1 MVWHADKYHRKESVS
16 MNLEGPDSVAIFG
29 SMARRDGDLM
39 SDRDVLIVSDNN
51 HVRRNSAAALRI
63 AGWSP
68 VSFTWQRLDRASAA
82 KGLFVQHLKLEASI
96 LRDRDGRL
104 RESFNR
110 FSVGSEY
117 DREVA
122 GSKELLGVLEKVP
135 NCLEGRYWALDV
147 LSVGFRALGVATLAN
162 HGVYEFS
169 LKRILNSLREIGV
182 LKSGDRECL
191 YGIREYKWRHRNSK
205 LQRPI
210 SLKHTLK
217 LVDLVSRRFRLGLHV
232 RSIKADEAL
241 ESVATDDEISPNW
254 YLRSRVLE
262 RSLLALR
269 PRASAPPEISD
280 SKRRLQQLVREPSQ
294 YGWRIKSRWSSLRNQ
309 VRLIATSSEVLFPMS

>member
-1 MVWHADKYHRKESVS
+1 MVRHADKYHRKESVP
-16 MNLEGPDSVAIFG
+16 MNNLERPDSVAIFG

-39 SDRDVLIVSDNN
+39 SDKDVLIVSDND
-51 HVRRNSAAALRI
+51 HVRRSSSAALRV

-68 VSFTWQRLDRASAA
+68 VCFTWRRLDRAAA
-82 KGLFVQHLKLEASI
+82 GKGLFMQHLKLEASMV
-96 LRDRDGRL
+96 RDRNGRL
-104 RESFNR
+104 RESLNR
-110 FSVGSEY
+110 FCVRSEY

-122 GSKELLGVLEKVP
+122 GSQALLGVLAKMP
-135 NCLEGRYWALDV
+135 NC
-147 LSVGFRALGVATLAN
+147 VGG
-162 HGVYEFS
+162 HD
-169 LKRILNSLREIGV
+169 IGV

-191 YGIREYKWRHRNSK
+191 GAIRRYKWRHRNSK

-232 RSIKADEAL
+232 RIIEADERL
-241 ESVATDDEISPNW
+241 DSVATDDEISPNW

-269 PRASAPPEISD
+269 PRASAAPEISD

-294 YGWRIKSRWSSLRNQ
+294 YGWRIKSQWSSLRNQ
-309 VRLIATSSEVLFPMS
+309 LRLIAGSSEVLFPTS

>member
-1 MVWHADKYHRKESVS
+1 MN
-16 MNLEGPDSVAIFG
+16 NLERPDSVAIFG

-39 SDRDVLIVSDNN
+39 SDKDVLIVSDND
-51 HVRRNSAAALRI
+51 HVRRSSSAALRV

-68 VSFTWQRLDRASAA
+68 VCFTWRRLDRAAA
-82 KGLFVQHLKLEASI
+82 GKGLFMQHLKLEASMV
-96 LRDRDGRL
+96 RDRNGRL
-104 RESFNR
+104 RESLNR
-110 FSVGSEY
+110 FCVRSEY

-122 GSKELLGVLEKVP
+122 GSQALLGVLAKMP
-135 NCLEGRYWALDV
+135 NCVGGRYWALDV
-147 LSVGFRALGVATLAN
+147 LSVGLRTLGVATLAN
-162 HGVYEFS
+162 HGIYEFS
-169 LKRILNSLREIGV
+169 LKKILNSLHDIGV

-191 YGIREYKWRHRNSK
+191 GAIRRYKWRHRNSK

-232 RSIKADEAL
+232 RIIEADERL
-241 ESVATDDEISPNW
+241 DSVATDDEISPNW

-269 PRASAPPEISD
+269 PRASAAPEISD

-294 YGWRIKSRWSSLRNQ
+294 YGWRIKSQWSSLRNQ
-309 VRLIATSSEVLFPMS
+309 LRLIAGSSEVLFPTS